1 MTNAEKYHFADFTL
15 ENYRRLLQLA
25 AHKYEF
31 RCFDDFHGRDSFV
44 IWRHD
49 VDFSMHRAVKLAR
62 MEAELGLRTSYHILL
77 HSEFYNALE
86 SEVAACVTEIAGLGH
101 EIGLHFSHHY
111 YEARDVNALVK
122 ALLRDKRIMED
133 GLGLSPGCF
142 SFHIPDETALSFQE
156 PEYAGMVN
164 SYSAFLRNEVDYC
177 SDSNG
182 YWRYSRLEDVITM
195 DPCKPRL
202 QVLTHPELWQDAIM
216 SPKER
221 VWRCIEGRAA
231 RTKAWYSDILNK
243 GGRCNI
249 DWSD

>member
-1 MTNAEKYHFADFTL
+1 VTNAEKYHFADFTL
-15 ENYRRLLQLA
+15 ENYERLLRLA
-25 AHKYEF
+25 AQKYEF
-31 RCFDDFHGRDSFV
+31 RCFNDFHLSDSF
-44 IWRHD
+44 ILWRHD

-62 MEAELGLRTSYHILL
+62 IEAGIGLRTSYHILL

-86 SEVAACVTEIAGLGH
+86 SEVTACVTELAGLGH

-111 YEARDVNALVK
+111 YKVQDEDGLVK

-142 SFHIPDETALSFQE
+142 SFHMPDNFALSFQD

-164 SYSAFLRNEVDYC
+164 SYSAFLKNDVDYC

-182 YWRYSRLEDVITM
+182 YWRFRRLEDVICM
-195 DPCKPRL
+195 GPSKPRL
-202 QVLTHPELWQDAIM
+202 QVLTHPELWQDTAM

-221 VWRCIEGRAA
+221 VWRCIEGRAS
-231 RTKAWYSDILNK
+231 RTRAWYTDILNK
-243 GGRCNI
+243 SGRNNI
-249 DWSD
+249 D